1 MKKLATTLAL
11 ATVFAAV
18 PASVAHAD
26 SYVRRDATADVVS
39 IQISEPTPEDPD
51 RGSEEEVLVPAPER
65 REGDIVSSAVR
76 HSGRKVVLKMR
87 YRSLSRTTDLAGHL
101 FSIRTNEKVRRD
113 IAIVAGPRMWRGQA
127 EVTSRRGEVR
137 CRGLRKHISYARDQ
151 IRVVVPRRCLSN
163 PRWVQVGMGAMTFK
177 GDFTSETMDFF
188 ADDAR
193 TNGALRD
200 NLGWG
205 ARVRHN

>member
-87 YRSLSRTTDLAGHL
+87 YRSLLPHHRPGRAPVLDPHQREGAPRH
-101 FSIRTNEKVRRD
+101 RDRRRS
-113 IAIVAGPRMWRGQA
+113 AEWRGQA

-137 CRGLRKHISYARDQ
+137 CRGLRKHIGYARDQ
-151 IRVVVPRRCLSN
+151 IRVVVP
-163 PRWVQVGMGAMTFK
+163 PAGA
-177 GDFTSETMDFF
+177 
-188 ADDAR
+188 
-193 TNGALRD
+193 
-200 NLGWG
+200 
-205 ARVRHN
+205 